1 MLVASLKE
9 ATRLMNRIYRRS
21 QAKSDTLEKLVPH
34 VNSLENIQQELK
46 EAKEETVAR
55 ETVLRK
61 EISKLRD
68 MNLEL
73 RGSIGAN
80 LTKIESLKSQLKK
93 VENDNAKLEIDKA
106 KAIAE
111 LEANKVK
118 SRAQFEVF
126 AEKV

>member
-1 MLVASLKE
+1 MQ
-9 ATRLMNRIYRRS
+9 RIYRRS
-21 QAKSDTLEKLVPH
+21 QAKSDTLEKLVPR

-73 RGSIGAN
+73 RGSIGG
-80 LTKIESLKSQLKK
+80 KK
-93 VENDNAKLEIDKA
+93 N
-106 KAIAE
+106 
-111 LEANKVK
+111 
-118 SRAQFEVF
+118 
-126 AEKV
+126 